1 MKFTENLRNKKG
13 ITLVALVVTIV
24 VLLILAGVTIASLT
38 GDNGI
43 LGKVGEAKE
52 QTDLAGIREEVILLW
67 NETQIEVAGKGY
79 TNDQIADIFEE
90 KLKANDPDATVTYQP
105 SNNTYEVNYKDHM
118 FEVQPAGE
126 LTNNRED
133 VVNDIEDALENIDKG
148 ATGEDKAEQIQEELN
163 KKDPDST
170 AEYNPETGNVDVNHG
185 GYEAEVD
192 ENGNI
197 TIVGPEVDKNI
208 NITSQPESVTATEGD
223 KVTFE
228 VKATGAGELSYQ
240 WYKSTTNSTTN
251 GTEIAGENGSTYTID
266 SVTIDDN
273 NTYYYCIVTQNYKD

>member
-1 MKFTENLRNKKG
+1 MLGSLRKLQEKKKGANG

-24 VLLILAGVTIASLT
+24 VLLILAGVTIATLT

-52 QTDLAGIREEVILLW
+52 QTDLAQIREEVILLW

-90 KLKANDPDATVTYQP
+90 KLKEKDPDATVKYQP
-105 SNNTYEVNYKDHM
+105 SNDTYEVDYKDHM
-118 FEVQPAGE
+118 FEVQISGE

-133 VVNDIEDALENIDKG
+133 VVNDIEDALDNIDKDT
-148 ATGEDKAEQIQEELN
+148 TGEDKADQIQDELN

-170 AEYNPETGNVDVNHG
+170 AEYDPDTGNTDINHG

-192 ENGNI
+192 EDGTI
-197 TIVGPEVDKNI
+197 TIIGPEQDKNI
-208 NITSQPESVTATEGD
+208 NIKDAIMRMKQKFADNVSTAQT
-223 KVTFE
+223 
-228 VKATGAGELSYQ
+228 
-240 WYKSTTNSTTN
+240 YKSKNT
-251 GTEIAGENGSTYTID
+251 GTEDPKKTYW
-266 SVTIDDN
+266 
-273 NTYYYCIVTQNYKD
+273 K

>member
-1 MKFTENLRNKKG
+1 MRNKEKNKG

-24 VLLILAGVTIASLT
+24 VLLILAGITIASLT

-52 QTDLAGIREEVILLW
+52 QTDLAQIREEVILLW

-79 TNDQIADIFEE
+79 TDQEIADIFEK
-90 KLKANDPDATVTYQP
+90 KLQANDPDATVKYQP
-105 SNNTYEVNYKDHM
+105 SNNTYEVDYKDHM

-133 VVNDIEDALENIDKG
+133 VVNDIEDALDNIDKDL
-148 ATGEDKAEQIQEELN
+148 TGEDKADQIQDELN

-170 AEYNPETGNVDVNHG
+170 AEYDPDTGNVDINHG

-192 ENGNI
+192 EDGNI
-197 TIVGPEVDKNI
+197 TIVGPEVDIK
-208 NITSQPESVTATEGD
+208 T
-223 KVTFE
+223 
-228 VKATGAGELSYQ
+228 
-240 WYKSTTNSTTN
+240 
-251 GTEIAGENGSTYTID
+251 
-266 SVTIDDN
+266 
-273 NTYYYCIVTQNYKD
+273 